1 MGPTLT
7 DVAKRANVALSTAS
21 RAFSDPDRV
30 GPDTLRKIRMIAQE
44 VGYEPVSTRASGT
57 AASSDHATIAVVV
70 PDIANPV
77 FAAFVKAAQGQG
89 WHSRHTVVLADSDFD
104 PDRERAAIAHL
115 AGRVDGIAVC
125 SSRLE
130 ADEVLELAG
139 RVPLVLVNRVT
150 DAADCIVS
158 DAGEGLRQTVDYLTA
173 LGHRR
178 VAYVQGSALSWS
190 NRHRVAVLAELT
202 ASHDLELELELLD
215 WQTETVDG
223 GTAAAARV
231 VASGATAVIAH
242 NDLVALGVIGG
253 ARALGIRVPED
264 LSVVGI
270 DDIPFAAVARPALT
284 SISTPN
290 ARAGALS
297 LELLGRA
304 ASGDRPAP
312 RTIRLPTHLVV
323 RASTGPVGARPAGI
337 S

>member
-21 RAFSDPDRV
+21 RAFSDPGRV

-44 VGYEPVSTRASGT
+44 VGYEPVSTRGSG
-57 AASSDHATIAVVV
+57 AVASSDHATIAVVV

-115 AGRVDGIAVC
+115 VGRVDGIAVC
-125 SSRLE
+125 SSRLA
-130 ADEVLELAG
+130 ADEVVELVG

-150 DAADCIVS
+150 DAADCIVA
-158 DAGEGLRQTVDYLTA
+158 DATEGLRQTVDYLTA

-178 VAYVQGSALSWS
+178 LAYVQGSALSWS
-190 NRHRVAVLAELT
+190 NRHRVAVVAELA
-202 ASHDLELELELLD
+202 ASHDLELEMLD

-223 GTAAAARV
+223 GAAAAARV

-312 RTIRLPTHLVV
+312 RTLRLPTHLVV
-323 RASTGPVGARPAGI
+323 RASTGPVRARRT
-337 S
+337 